1 MKQHLQY
8 ILLLLLFLGSLQQSI
23 AESTMASAVN
33 MSSPPTGN
41 GTVVNTLGS
50 SDYPE
55 SLVNDVNGN
64 IYFLN
69 RDNSSGNNI
78 YTIKKLDI
86 YGTITTQLTIT
97 SSSNNFQAY
106 NLLRDNNGIFYY
118 ISNELVNNSYW
129 TYSINKID
137 ANGSISSLVTKNNAY
152 FNSMNIDNAG
162 NLYYILNENS
172 NNYINKIDING
183 NSINILTSSGN
194 SQYYNNLK
202 IDLQGN
208 IYFIKS
214 EYTSNSSTN
223 SIVKINNS
231 GNNMVSL
238 IILTGGTNFSSYINN
253 FELTSSG
260 EIKFTQQNY
269 YYANSQSSQSV
280 QVKKIDSYGIINVL
294 YNDSISNNNYISIQN
309 SCIDNVD
316 NFYFIKTTY
325 NYSTSIQEYTFYQVD
340 NQGNINII
348 SNNNYNTWIPSMISD
363 NIGNLY
369 YSLPD
374 LHQIIKLPVGATTI
388 ISKWGLSPNGLKTQ
402 DNTIQLDKFGKKGT
416 SSPVNENGKVN

>member
-1 MKQHLQY
+1 MKQHLKY
-8 ILLLLLFLGSLQQSI
+8 ILLLLVFLGTLKQSI
-23 AESTMASAVN
+23 AGPPIV
-33 MSSPPTGN
+33 SSPI
-41 GTVVNTLGS
+41 VYTLGT

-86 YGTITTQLTIT
+86 YGTISTQLTIT

-152 FNSMNIDNAG
+152 FNSMNLDNAG
-162 NLYYILNENS
+162 NLYYILDENS
-172 NNYINKIDING
+172 NYYINKIDVNG
-183 NSINILTSSGN
+183 NSSNILTFSGN
-194 SQYYNNLK
+194 SQYYYNLK

-214 EYTSNSSTN
+214 EYSSNSSIN

-238 IILTGGTNFSSYINN
+238 ITLTGGTNFSRYINN

-260 EIKFTQQNY
+260 EIKFTQENY
-269 YYANSQSSQSV
+269 YYSNSQSSQSI

-294 YNDSISNNNYISIQN
+294 YNDSVSNNIYISIQN
-309 SCIDNVD
+309 SCIDNTD

-325 NYSTSIQEYTFYQVD
+325 NYSTSIQEYTFYQLD
-340 NQGNINII
+340 NQGNLNII
-348 SNNNYNTWIPSMISD
+348 SNNNYNSWIPSMISD
-363 NIGNLY
+363 NIGNIYL
-369 YSLPD
+369 SLPY
-374 LHQIIKLPVGATTI
+374 LHQIVKLPVGVSAV
-388 ISKWGLSPNGLKTQ
+388 ISKWGLSANGLKTQ
-402 DNTIQLDKFGKKGT
+402 DNTIQLNINGKKGT